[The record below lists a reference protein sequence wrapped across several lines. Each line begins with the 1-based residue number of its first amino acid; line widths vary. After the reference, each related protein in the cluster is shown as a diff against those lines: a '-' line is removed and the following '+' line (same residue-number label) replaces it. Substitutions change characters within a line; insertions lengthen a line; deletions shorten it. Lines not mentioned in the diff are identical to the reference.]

1 MPSRAPNGSITRL
14 LSGESNRQVALLTSG
29 DPSLSAVLTEAQRHL
44 ATLTSP
50 WDASLGVGRKMA
62 VTPRG
67 IPPVREKGYTPGPES
82 QSLRVPE
89 LSVLEAK
96 ASGGGKGG

>member
-1 MPSRAPNGSITRL
+1 M
-14 LSGESNRQVALLTSG
+14 
-29 DPSLSAVLTEAQRHL
+29 
-44 ATLTSP
+44 
-50 WDASLGVGRKMA
+50 GVGRKMA
-62 VTPRG
+62 VTLGEIR
-67 IPPVREKGYTPGPES
+67 PVREKGFTPGPES